1 MYLSIQVCILMYK
14 GDFSIFLVKKAKK
27 HYQNVLDFLQLHRL
41 VVYNLD
47 FKNIVWSKL

>member
-27 HYQNVLDFLQLHRL
+27 HYQNVLDFFTTPQ
-41 VVYNLD
+41 
-47 FKNIVWSKL
+47 IGGT